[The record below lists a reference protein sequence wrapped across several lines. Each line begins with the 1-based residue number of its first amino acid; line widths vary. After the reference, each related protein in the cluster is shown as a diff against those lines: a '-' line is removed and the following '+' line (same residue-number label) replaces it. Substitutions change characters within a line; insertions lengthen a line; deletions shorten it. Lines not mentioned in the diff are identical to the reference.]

1 MGKVDMAVSSR
12 HEVSFP
18 LLLYIGASLH
28 IRFGTSVSCCPTVVV
43 ILIRKVRKLLDHTVY
58 KRGCGERI
66 DKHNGRK
73 ERVVICVKK
82 RQLLGKDAYSS
93 ITYLQF
99 AHSFH
104 FKSFRM

>member
-58 KRGCGERI
+58 KRGCGGRI

-73 ERVVICVKK
+73 
-82 RQLLGKDAYSS
+82 GW
-93 ITYLQF
+93 
-99 AHSFH
+99 
-104 FKSFRM
+104 